1 MALETA
7 TFIDGLNASNP
18 LGSDP
23 ISSADDHLRLIK
35 STIKATFPNINA
47 AVTKTAAEINGLAPL
62 ESPTFT
68 GTPAAPTASPGTNTT
83 QLATTAF
90 VVAALQA
97 VYPVGSIYINA
108 AVDTNPATLLG
119 FGTWVAFGAG
129 RVMVGQNTSDA
140 SFDVLEETGGSKDA
154 IAVSHTHSFSATTS
168 NRSLT
173 GTLTVG
179 GPNQSPSGIVS
190 FATDT
195 GARPGLDN
203 ASGSQ
208 SRYNI
213 DASHD
218 HTVSGTTASAGSS
231 GTNANLQ
238 PYIVVKMWKRTA

>member
-62 ESPTFT
+62 ASPTFT

-83 QLATTAF
+83 QVATTAF
-90 VVAALQA
+90 VAAALQA
-97 VYPVGSIYINA
+97 VYPVGSVYINA

-119 FGTWVAFGAG
+119 FGTWVAFGSG
-129 RVMVGQNTSDA
+129 KVLVGQDA
-140 SFDVLEETGGSKDA
+140 GDALFDTLEETGGSKNSIVVAHD
-154 IAVSHTHSFSATTS
+154 HSFSATTS
-168 NRSLT
+168 NKSLT
-173 GTLTVG
+173 GRIYVG
-179 GPNQSPSGIVS
+179 GSNQSPSGIVS
-190 FATDT
+190 YGGDT
-195 GARPGLDN
+195 GARPGLDAN
-203 ASGSQ
+203 SGTQ
-208 SRYNI
+208 VFYNI
-213 DASHD
+213 NASHD